1 MMLSSFK
8 LSPLRGLSPRPY
20 AYEAHALPAELRRH
34 MQQLFSDATGKKKQL
49 QLLRAAA
56 MSKVL
61 EKSE

>member
-8 LSPLRGLSPRPY
+8 LSHLRGLSPRPY
-20 AYEAHALPAELRRH
+20 AYEAHALPAELDGTWNVDF
-34 MQQLFSDATGKKKQL
+34 LTLPLKKQL

-61 EKSE
+61 EKPG